1 MQAHANL
8 DYVMLATAVLA
19 AFAGALLGNR
29 YLKKMTLERLQ
40 RLVAIMLLLVAI
52 GLMTGVL

>member
-1 MQAHANL
+1 
-8 DYVMLATAVLA
+8 MLATAVLA
-19 AFAGALLGNR
+19 AFAGALVGNT

-40 RLVAIMLLLVAI
+40 RLVAIMLLLVAL